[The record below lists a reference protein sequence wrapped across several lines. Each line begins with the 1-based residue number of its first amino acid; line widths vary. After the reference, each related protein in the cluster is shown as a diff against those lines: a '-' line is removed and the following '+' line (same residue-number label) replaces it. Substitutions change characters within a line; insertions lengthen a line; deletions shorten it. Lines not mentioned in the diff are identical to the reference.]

1 MLMFIEKKTVKLI
14 SIVWS
19 VIGLFLTTLKSK
31 TPEKKTEKSD
41 RPIFSFGTVQL
52 ASKFMVIINAS
63 NKACGFH

>member
-1 MLMFIEKKTVKLI
+1 MFIEKKSCKINFYYLI
-14 SIVWS
+14 SHWFISNHIKVHN
-19 VIGLFLTTLKSK
+19 TR
-31 TPEKKTEKSD
+31 KKTEKSD